1 MRRPVL
7 AALLVVSLA
16 VVGGIYSLS
25 TAHASNLE
33 IGFGPG
39 TPPGTM
45 TLGGVTGST
54 SWSGDNWTMTVAGQ
68 TFATGTL
75 NPVTGQTTVTSMPG
89 FAACQAGC
97 TTILNPTTLTG
108 TLSITNHGAFV
119 SAVAHWGGAHAAALT
134 AAGMT
139 VGSLVSSAAR
149 GSAHPTGGSTAG
161 AASTTT
167 HGGNKSSGA
176 GGGPGN
182 ATSSGHATG
191 AGAAHGGSGG
201 AHGGT
206 GTLEG
211 TSASA
216 HGLDAGTGGNGGG
229 HGDGAGHGR

>member
-1 MRRPVL
+1 MRRLVFAAFL
-7 AALLVVSLA
+7 AVSLA
-16 VVGGIYSLS
+16 VLGAVASL
-25 TAHASNLE
+25 TNARASDLP

-45 TLGGVTGST
+45 TLGGVTGPL
-54 SWSGDNWTMTVAGQ
+54 SWAGDNWTMTVAGQ
-68 TFATGTL
+68 TFATGTF
-75 NPVTGQTTVTSMPG
+75 NSVTGQTTVTSMPG
-89 FAACQAGC
+89 FASCQAGC

-149 GSAHPTGGSTAG
+149 GSAHPTGGTTAG

-182 ATSSGHATG
+182 AASSGHANG
-191 AGAAHGGSGG
+191 AGAAHGVSGG

-211 TSASA
+211 ASASA

-229 HGDGAGHGR
+229 HGDGAGH

>member
-89 FAACQAGC
+89 FASCQAGC

-108 TLSITNHGAFV
+108 TLSIRNHGAFV

-149 GSAHPTGGSTAG
+149 GSAHPTGGGTAG

-167 HGGNKSSGA
+167 HGGNKSSAA
-176 GGGPGN
+176 GGN

-206 GTLEG
+206 GTLEVA
-211 TSASA
+211 SAST
-216 HGLDAGTGGNGGG
+216 HGLDNGGTGGNGGG